1 VNITDTFSTSSLG
14 LKTMNDPW
22 KDRAKPR
29 IEHITS
35 LFENEVLGAFLA
47 GHLVLESVLVL
58 MLEATPND
66 SDKGRYFDW
75 SFYRK
80 INSAETRG
88 LIHKEMASFLHEVNG
103 IRNRLAHKLD
113 TSISF
118 DEAFYLAQKAAA
130 SGVDF
135 SDDTI
140 HSDRVK
146 SEKWYGI
153 HGIVQEIFQNASQDL
168 LFLLEDDA
176 HITNFVSANE
186 T

>member
-1 VNITDTFSTSSLG
+1 MKNL
-14 LKTMNDPW
+14 W
-22 KDRAKPR
+22 EDRAKPS

-58 MLEATPND
+58 MLETNPND
-66 SDKGRYFDW
+66 CDKGGYFDW

-80 INSAETRG
+80 VNAAEARG
-88 LIHKEMASFLHEVNG
+88 LIHHGMACFLQEVNG

-113 TSISF
+113 THISF
-118 DEAFYLAQKAAA
+118 DEAFFLAQKAAA
-130 SGVDF
+130 GGVGF

-146 SEKWYGI
+146 SEEWYGI
-153 HGIVQEIFQNASQDL
+153 HGIVQEVFHNASQDL
-168 LFLLEDDA
+168 LFLLEEDE
-176 HITNFVSANE
+176 HITDFVSANE

>member
-1 VNITDTFSTSSLG
+1 M
-14 LKTMNDPW
+14 KDPW
-22 KDRAKPR
+22 EDRTKPS

-35 LFENEVLGAFLA
+35 MFENEVLGAFLV

-58 MLEATPND
+58 MLETTPND
-66 SDKGRYFDW
+66 SDKGGYFDW

-80 INSAETRG
+80 INAAEARG
-88 LIHKEMASFLHEVNG
+88 LIHNGMACFLHEVNG

-113 TSISF
+113 TPISF
-118 DEAFYLAQKAAA
+118 EEAFYLAQKAAA
-130 SGVDF
+130 GGIDF
-135 SDDTI
+135 TDDTI

-146 SEKWYGI
+146 SEEWYGI
-153 HGIVQEIFQNASQDL
+153 HGIVQEVFQNTSQDL
-168 LFLLEDDA
+168 LFMLEGDD

>member
-1 VNITDTFSTSSLG
+1 MLG
-14 LKTMNDPW
+14 FRAMKDPW
-22 KDRAKPR
+22 EDRTKPS

-58 MLEATPND
+58 MLETSAND
-66 SDKGRYFDW
+66 SDKGGYFDW

-80 INSAETRG
+80 INAAEARG
-88 LIHKEMASFLHEVNG
+88 LIHNGMACFLLEVNR
-103 IRNRLAHKLD
+103 IRNRFAHKLD
-113 TSISF
+113 TPISF
-118 DEAFYLAQKAAA
+118 DEAFFLAQKAAA
-130 SGVDF
+130 GGVDF

-146 SEKWYGI
+146 SEEWYGI
-153 HGIVQEIFQNASQDL
+153 HGIVQEVFQNASQDL
-168 LFLLEDDA
+168 LFLLEDDD
-176 HITNFVSANE
+176 HITNFVSDNE

>member
-1 VNITDTFSTSSLG
+1 M
-14 LKTMNDPW
+14 KDPW
-22 KDRAKPR
+22 EGRTKPS

-35 LFENEVLGAFLA
+35 LFDNDVLGAFLA

-58 MLEATPND
+58 MLETTPND
-66 SDKGRYFDW
+66 SDKGGYFDW

-80 INSAETRG
+80 INAAEARG
-88 LIHKEMASFLHEVNG
+88 LIHNGMACFLHEVNG

-113 TSISF
+113 APISF
-118 DEAFYLAQKAAA
+118 DEAFCLAQKAAA
-130 SGVDF
+130 GGVDF

-146 SEKWYGI
+146 SAEWYGI
-153 HGIVQEIFQNASQDL
+153 HGIVQEVFQNASQDL
-168 LFLLEDDA
+168 LFLLEDDD
-176 HITNFVSANE
+176 HITNFVSTNE

>member
-1 VNITDTFSTSSLG
+1 MTDTFSTPSLG

-22 KDRAKPR
+22 KDRAKPS

-58 MLEATPND
+58 MLEATPDD

-113 TSISF
+113 TPISF
-118 DEAFYLAQKAAA
+118 DEAFHLAQKAAA
-130 SGVDF
+130 SGVGF

-140 HSDRVK
+140 YSDRVK
-146 SEKWYGI
+146 SEEWYGI
-153 HGIVQEIFQNASQDL
+153 HGVVQEIFQSVSQDL
-168 LFLLEDDA
+168 LCLLEDDA
-176 HITNFVSANE
+176 HITKFVFANE